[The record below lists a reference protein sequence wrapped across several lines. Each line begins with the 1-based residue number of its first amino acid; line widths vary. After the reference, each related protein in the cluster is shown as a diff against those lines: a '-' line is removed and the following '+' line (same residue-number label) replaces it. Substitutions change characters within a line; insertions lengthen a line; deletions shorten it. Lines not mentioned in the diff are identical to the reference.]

1 MDLLIENQRLP
12 LACFLGGASPDGV
25 ALLIQARRKQ
35 SALELLAILKLLRE
49 QESPLCVEVEAA
61 LRHLSPAAFARVW
74 SSPGAYLWTRIAF
87 GLVRSTRQDSTTI
100 NFSEWLEAT
109 TDQLL
114 PLLIERLWGFVLAG
128 HLIDGRSYTLNSPLA
143 LPGSGTLPS
152 LGLAWHASRPFRIH
166 GVSAA
171 GLVLTDE
178 NGTCLTLA
186 PTTCSPGLEVTQ
198 QPRLLE
204 GAELYLDVWSEH
216 ALASFKGVEKTRR
229 LTRTDDLKIQAEV
242 IRDALGIIQT
252 LLPGMYEEMGLLLQ
266 TITPLQAIHPG
277 LPSSSNSAMTGAIWY
292 TATEVP
298 TLLAEMLIHE
308 HSHNKLFLMQDI
320 DPFLDPAYHG
330 TGWEDCSYYSPW
342 RDDPRPLNGIF
353 HGYVVFSEAALF
365 WAHRLKQCPDE
376 CLSLRRFGM
385 LVRQL
390 QHARTV
396 LEAHG
401 AFTPPGADLMRLL
414 GERLN
419 QEFLPLAE
427 ALGTDQLTVM
437 HMESNNIFE
446 IIPGATIADAIR
458 SHRHQWEQRHSPQS
472 A

>member
-12 LACFLGGASPDGV
+12 LSCFLAGSSPDGV
-25 ALLIQARRKQ
+25 ALLVQARRKQ

-49 QESPLCVEVEAA
+49 QEGSLCDEVEAA
-61 LRHLSPAAFARVW
+61 LRSLSPSAFARIW

-87 GLVRSTRQDSTTI
+87 GLVHSGRQDLTTI
-100 NFSEWLEAT
+100 HFAEWLGAT
-109 TDQLL
+109 ATQLL

-128 HLIDGRSYTLNSPLA
+128 LLIDGRSYRLNAPLA
-143 LPGSGTLPS
+143 LPESGTLPS
-152 LGLAWHASRPFRIH
+152 LGLAWRASVPFRIH

-171 GLVLTDE
+171 GLDLIDNT
-178 NGTCLTLA
+178 GACLTLA
-186 PTTCSPGLEVTQ
+186 PTTCPHGLEVIQ
-198 QPRLLE
+198 QRSLME
-204 GAELYLDVWSEH
+204 GTDLHLDVWSEH
-216 ALASFKGVEKTRR
+216 ALASFNGVEKAARVNHP
-229 LTRTDDLKIQAEV
+229 DDLMIQAGV
-242 IRDALGIIQT
+242 IRDALCIIQA
-252 LLPGMYEEMGLLLQ
+252 LLPGIHEEMGFLLQ
-266 TITPLQAIHPG
+266 TITPLQALHPG

-292 TATEVP
+292 TATEEP

-320 DPFLDPAYHG
+320 DPLLDPACHG

-365 WAHRLKQCPDE
+365 WARRLKQCPDE
-376 CLSLRRFGM
+376 NLSLRRFGM

-390 QHARTV
+390 QHARAV

-401 AFTPPGADLMRLL
+401 AFTPPGAELMRLL
-414 GERLN
+414 GERLD
-419 QEFLPLAE
+419 QELLPLAE

-437 HMESNNIFE
+437 HMESNNIFDMA
-446 IIPGATIADAIR
+446 PGATIADAIR
-458 SHRHQWEQRHSPQS
+458 SHRHQWEQRRSPRS

>member
-1 MDLLIENQRLP
+1 MDLLIENQRFP
-12 LACFLGGASPDGV
+12 LACFLAGTSPEGV
-25 ALLIQARRKQ
+25 ALLIKARRKQ

-49 QESPLCVEVEAA
+49 QEDPTCVEVEAA
-61 LRHLSPAAFARVW
+61 LRRLSPSAFARVW

-87 GLVRSTRQDSTTI
+87 GLVHSARQDATTI
-100 NFSEWLEAT
+100 HFAEWLGAT
-109 TDQLL
+109 TADLL
-114 PLLIERLWGFVLAG
+114 PLLVERLWGFVLAG
-128 HLIDGRSYTLNSPLA
+128 LLIDGRSYQLNSPLT
-143 LPGSGTLPS
+143 LPACGTLPS
-152 LGLAWHASRPFRIH
+152 LGLAWCASRPFRIR

-171 GLVLTDE
+171 GLALTDE
-178 NGTCLTLA
+178 NGTCLTLE
-186 PTTCSPGLEVTQ
+186 PTTCFPDLEVIQ
-198 QPRLLE
+198 QPLLLQ
-204 GAELYLDVWSEH
+204 GTELYLDAWSEH
-216 ALASFKGVEKTRR
+216 ALASFKGVEKAARVTR
-229 LTRTDDLKIQAEV
+229 LDDLTIQAGV
-242 IRDALGIIQT
+242 IRDALCIIQA
-252 LLPGMYEEMGLLLQ
+252 LLPGMHEEMGLLLQ
-266 TITPLQAIHPG
+266 TITPLQALHPG

-292 TATEVP
+292 TATEEP

-320 DPFLDPAYHG
+320 DPLLDPAYHG

-376 CLSLRRFGM
+376 NLSLRRFGM

-401 AFTPPGADLMRLL
+401 AFTPAGAELMRLL
-414 GERLN
+414 GERLD
-419 QEFLPLAE
+419 QEFLPFVE

-437 HMESNNIFE
+437 HMESNSIFDMR
-446 IIPGATIADAIR
+446 PGATIADAIR
-458 SHRHQWEQRHSPQS
+458 SHRHQWEQRRSTRS